1 MEILRIENLSFKYP
15 AKKEYAL
22 ENISLSFPRGSF
34 NLICGCSGSG
44 KTTLLKLLKPELA
57 PNGEKSGAVFY
68 NDINIFSESNS
79 ISASKIGFVMQNPDN
94 QIVTDKVW
102 RELAFGLE
110 NIGESRN
117 TMKAKIG
124 ETASYF
130 GIEGWFNKN
139 TYELSGGQK
148 QLLNLAAVTV
158 MEPDILILDEPTSRL
173 DPIAA
178 SEFFTMLQRMNR
190 ELSVTVIIAEHRL
203 DELLP
208 FADSLTVIDN
218 GKIVASGS
226 PKPAAEQLKNI
237 SRKHPILSAF
247 PAAFRIHNALNGKGT
262 PPLTAREGQDFLKNN
277 FNNKTVQTYPPKK
290 YISCGNPSIEL
301 KNIYFRYERN
311 SEDVIR
317 DTSLTAYEGER
328 FFLLG
333 GNGAGK
339 TTLLNIIAGL
349 EKPYHGKLKLF
360 GKSIRDYSGNSLYK
374 NCITMLPQAPQNI
387 FIRDTV
393 YEDMSDILK
402 SSDSKKDLEIQI
414 RKISEKLGIQKLLE
428 CNPLDLSGG
437 ELQKCAIAKI
447 LLTNPRI
454 MLLDEPTKGLD
465 AYDKQKLSEIISL
478 LVKENITVIT
488 VTHDIEFAAENA
500 DRCGLLF
507 NGELLSDSDPCD
519 FFGRNAFYTTAASR
533 ISRFMF
539 KNAVTV
545 SQVAE
550 MCLKN
555 EKKNV

>member
-478 LVKENITVIT
+478 LAKENITVIT